1 MKRVV
6 AIFLFMMLCLSAVA
20 TSAVA
25 AEEQPAPPL
34 DLYGDLYGDELSEPP
49 TGDPLEVVNR
59 GVFWFNDKMYFYLLK
74 PVARGF
80 RVVPEPARVGL
91 GNMLDN
97 VKSPIRAANA
107 LLQLKFK
114 DCGTE
119 LGRLVVNTTLG
130 IFGFYD
136 AADIIWSIKKKDEDF
151 GQTLGYYGV
160 EEGFYLVLPFLG
172 SSTLRD
178 SLSLFPDRYADPVF
192 WAVRQ
197 EAAWGITGANVVN
210 RLSLDK
216 DTYESIVE
224 EQLDPYLFV
233 RDAYLQNR
241 AADVKE

>member
-1 MKRVV
+1 MKQLIAVLM
-6 AIFLFMMLCLSAVA
+6 LFMCSLTVSAALAA
-20 TSAVA
+20 TT
-25 AEEQPAPPL
+25 EEQPVPPA
-34 DLYGDLYGDELSEPP
+34 DLYGDLYGDELSESP

-59 GVFWFNDKMYFYLLK
+59 GMFWMNDKMYFYLLK

-97 VKSPIRAANA
+97 LKSPIRAANA
-107 LLQLKFK
+107 LLQLKVK
-114 DCGTE
+114 DSGTE
-119 LGRLVVNTTLG
+119 LGRLVINSTLG

-136 AADIIWSIKKKDEDF
+136 AADTIWSIKKKEEDF

-178 SLSLFPDRYADPVF
+178 GLSLIPDTYADPVF
-192 WAVRQ
+192 WSVS
-197 EAAWGITGANVVN
+197 EKAALGIKGTGVINT
-210 RLSLDK
+210 LSLDK
-216 DTYESIVE
+216 DTYESIVN

-241 AADVKE
+241 AAEVAD

>member
-1 MKRVV
+1 MKRMVV
-6 AIFLFMMLCLSAVA
+6 TLLLMMLCLMTVTAV
-20 TSAVA
+20 VEA
-25 AEEQPAPPL
+25 ADEQPAPPL
-34 DLYGDLYGDELSEPP
+34 DLYGDLYGGDVSDAP

-97 VKSPIRAANA
+97 LKSPIRAVNS

-114 DCGTE
+114 QAGSE
-119 LGRLVVNTTLG
+119 VGRLVINTTLG

-136 AADIIWSIKKKDEDF
+136 AADTIWSLKKKEEDF

-160 EEGFYLVLPFLG
+160 EEGFYLVLPFFG
-172 SSTLRD
+172 ASTLRD
-178 SLSLFPDRYADPVF
+178 GVSMIPDSFIDPVY
-192 WAVRQ
+192 WSVRQ
-197 EAAWGITGANVVN
+197 EVALGIKGSDVVN
-210 RLSLDK
+210 RISLDK
-216 DTYESIVE
+216 DTYESIVD
-224 EQLDPYLFV
+224 EQLDPYLFI

-241 AADVKE
+241 AANVAD